1 VTLLSLRQRCRVGCC
16 NLVGLFCAD
25 RLDLLDK
32 PSFADGLEL
41 ADAIDG
47 FLRKPDALRRFGGGR
62 CRLALDVD
70 DGLGR
75 LLGLDR
81 SQIA

>member
-1 VTLLSLRQRCRVGCC
+1 
-16 NLVGLFCAD
+16 LVGLFCAD

-47 FLRKPDALRRFGGGR
+47 FLRRR
-62 CRLALDVD
+62 
-70 DGLGR
+70 
-75 LLGLDR
+75 
-81 SQIA
+81 